1 MCSLF
6 VVFVFGCL
14 YNLVAIVWN
23 PNFPVY
29 RRGSFFYHLPTWHI
43 TVLNFTLSK
52 LWSVILQLLQN
63 RPHLRSFSNFLESI
77 PATLKKDLFGTVVNE
92 KLDQKY
98 LSFHPP
104 VPPGSFQK
112 MNIFI
117 FSYFLSYSIV
127 LCYTKRFE
135 IMTGAT
141 LMRILG
147 SPMPKQSD
155 DSCIQEN

>member
-23 PNFPVY
+23 ANFPVY

-63 RPHLRSFSNFLESI
+63 RPQ
-77 PATLKKDLFGTVVNE
+77 LKKDLFGTVVNE

-141 LMRILG
+141 LKRILG